1 MESRL
6 EVTISLKKFY
16 DDPRR
21 IKWGPEMRQ
30 GQMVDAE

>member
-1 MESRL
+1 MRGKDLESRL

-21 IKWGPEMRQ
+21 INGGLK
-30 GQMVDAE
+30 